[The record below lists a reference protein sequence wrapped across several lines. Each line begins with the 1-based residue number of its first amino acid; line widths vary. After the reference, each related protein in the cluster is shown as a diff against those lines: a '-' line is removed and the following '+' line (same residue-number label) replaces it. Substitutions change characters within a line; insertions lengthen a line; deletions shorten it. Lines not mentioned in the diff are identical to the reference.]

1 MANKSVT
8 QAVKDVVKDVVQAPK
23 QSDSVEV
30 TIVALMNNRQLH
42 SHPGGKY
49 KKVVLNKHDSHTA
62 TVGELKDTYIQPNG
76 KGGWKIKNHLQ
87 TQFKVSG

>member
-8 QAVKDVVKDVVQAPK
+8 QAVKDVVKEVVQAPK

-42 SHPGGKY
+42 SRPGGKY
-49 KKVVLNKHDSHTA
+49 KKVVLNKHDAHVG
-62 TVGELKDTYIQPNG
+62 TVEELRQYIQPNG
-76 KGGWKIKNHLQ
+76 KGEWKIKNHLQ